1 MRPLIIVA
9 CAAALPRSGV
19 CQQPTATPAAESRGG
34 RQVVSR
40 VPVDMLTQLSGSLR
54 QLANKVSPAVVQ
66 IEVTGFGA
74 AEEGGHK
81 DTALIVR
88 QHGIGSGVIVD
99 PNGYIMT
106 NAHVVAGAQRIRV
119 VLWLPPATFDDVSSS
134 GDVQVLNDENNRVA
148 KADRPGIAEGRG
160 QQFTHSAF
168 PAGSLA
174 AAGRTRLR
182 NRQPGRSAEL
192 CIDGRDQLDLATT
205 RS

>member
-1 MRPLIIVA
+1 MKRYLMRPLIIVA

-106 NAHVVAGAQRIRV
+106 NAHVVAGAQRIH
-119 VLWLPPATFDDVSSS
+119 
-134 GDVQVLNDENNRVA
+134 VA
-148 KADRPGIAEGRG
+148 LAVPSVD
-160 QQFTHSAF
+160 F
-168 PAGSLA
+168 PDQTAPVGKQRIVEA
-174 AAGRTRLR
+174 RLI
-182 NRQPGRSAEL
+182 GLHKET
-192 CIDGRDQLDLATT
+192 DLALIKIDQ
-205 RS
+205 